1 MKAYI
6 NELETMYCKFVFA
19 EILKPKGFTQSDF
32 ELYFIYCDW
41 LQEVGSAVG
50 TYLLG
55 KKDFRSEWFAKVLRA
70 SLFHLL
76 DFLCDDL

>member
-1 MKAYI
+1 
-6 NELETMYCKFVFA
+6 MYCKFLLAV
-19 EILKPKGFTQSDF
+19 IPKPEGFTQSDF

-41 LQEVGSAVG
+41 LQEVG

-55 KKDFRSEWFAKVLRA
+55 KKYFRSEWFAKVLRA

-76 DFLCDDL
+76 DFLRDDL